1 MITAEP
7 GRFLLVQLEAGLHR
21 SRHVG
26 LWHNISGL
34 PGVES
39 VTDLAGTTQETL
51 DVILMHPDLAP
62 MPSKRQRRKRLPQES
77 QSA

>member
-1 MITAEP
+1 MIQAEP

-26 LWHNISGL
+26 IWHNVMGL

-39 VTDLAGTTQETL
+39 VTDLSATTQATL
-51 DVILMHPDLAP
+51 DVILMRPEPVPA
-62 MPSKRQRRKRLPQES
+62 KKKARTR
-77 QSA
+77 

>member
-1 MITAEP
+1 VITAEP

-26 LWHNISGL
+26 IWHNVMGL

-39 VTDLAGTTQETL
+39 VTDLAATTQETL

-62 MPSKRQRRKRLPQES
+62 MPKRARAKRQR
-77 QSA
+77 SAMP